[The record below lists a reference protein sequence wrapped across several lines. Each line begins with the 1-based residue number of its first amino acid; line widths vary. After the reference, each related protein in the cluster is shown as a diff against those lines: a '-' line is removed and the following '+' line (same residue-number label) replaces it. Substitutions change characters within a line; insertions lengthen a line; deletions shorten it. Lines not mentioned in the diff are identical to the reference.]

1 MLEDVDIA
9 DGFENAT
16 ITTTVDT
23 DVDDGKDT
31 DTEHHKT
38 GDDNT
43 HVCLLE

>member
-9 DGFENAT
+9 DENAT